1 MNRFALVATSLSTLL
16 GSLSGCNTPNPLMGP
31 GHTPT
36 YADGFNDGCS
46 SGNASQNV
54 AYVYRKNIKRFDTEK
69 QYAEGWTAGYQKC
82 EDDQIQRLMYS
93 R

>member
-16 GSLSGCNTPNPLMGP
+16 GSLSGCGAPNPLMGP

-54 AYVYRKNIKRFDTEK
+54 AYIYRKNIKRFDSE
-69 QYAEGWTAGYQKC
+69 QAVCGGMDC
-82 EDDQIQRLMYS
+82 RL
-93 R
+93 